1 MINVVLPNNRYR
13 RLPFFLAMEE
23 WVACNLPPNEYF
35 FTWQV
40 RPTVIIGRNQDL
52 QTEVDMDYC
61 QAHGI
66 EVVRRRSGGGCVYAD
81 LDNIMISYVCPET
94 DVEKTFVRYIETLSN
109 QLRKSGIEAE
119 PSGRNDI
126 TVHGRKISG
135 NAFYLLPD
143 RSIVHGTMLFDTDL
157 AHMSAAI
164 TPSKAKLDSHGV
176 KSVESRITTISKLR
190 PDLSLNEF
198 HNDLI
203 HGLETGRH
211 YLSNEEVEEIE
222 KIEQKYYKTDWIEHG
237 R

>member
-23 WVACNLPPNEYF
+23 WVACNLPPDEYF

-61 QAHGI
+61 QSHGI

-190 PDLSLNEF
+190 PNLSLNEF
-198 HNDLI
+198 HKALI
-203 HGLETGRH
+203 QGLETGRH